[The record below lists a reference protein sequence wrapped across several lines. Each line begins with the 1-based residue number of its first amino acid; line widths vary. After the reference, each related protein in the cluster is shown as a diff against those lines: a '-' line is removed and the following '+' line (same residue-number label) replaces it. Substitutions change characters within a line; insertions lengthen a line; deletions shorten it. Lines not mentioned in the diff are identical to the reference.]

1 MFHSFADW
9 LATTSLS
16 QAFQDHAWVI
26 PTSQSIH
33 ILAVSVVFASVLMI
47 NLRLLGIVTR
57 GRSVS
62 QLSNS
67 LLPWIWRGLAVLL
80 FTGIVQTVAEPVRQ
94 FVTPVFWA
102 KMAMIL
108 IVVTMTTLYAK
119 AVRRNAPLWD
129 ADSSRPASAAVLAA
143 ISTLLWLAIIVCG
156 RFIGYTWSFYT

>member
-102 KMAMIL
+102 KMVMIL